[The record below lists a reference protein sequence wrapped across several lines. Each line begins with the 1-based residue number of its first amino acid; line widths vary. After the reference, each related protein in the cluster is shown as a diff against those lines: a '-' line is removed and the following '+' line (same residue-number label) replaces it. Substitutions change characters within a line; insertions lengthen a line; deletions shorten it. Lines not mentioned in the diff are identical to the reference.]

1 MEYREQ
7 KGWMIVTLVCAVLIV
22 AAAAIITVL
31 AVSGSGQASGGSGQA
46 GSVWLQ
52 YNQGDHP
59 AGGETV
65 ATTPSTN
72 DKSGGGDKSG
82 GSNPPN
88 NNPNPSDLTIQPILP
103 TSPKDLTIQ
112 PIPPTSPKDLTIQPI
127 PATSLDE
134 ALLNQA
140 EWDFLKALGANPS
153 DFDITETKISQ
164 IDPDW
169 GSVRTRNKNTGK
181 ESTQYFHKNGGK
193 WAPPTAQDGN
203 KPNDI

>member
-7 KGWMIVTLVCAVLIV
+7 KGWMIVTLVCAALIV

-59 AGGETV
+59 AGGETESPGETV
-65 ATTPSTN
+65 TTTPSTN

-82 GSNPPN
+82 GNNPPS
-88 NNPNPSDLTIQPILP
+88 NNPNPSDLTIQPIL
-103 TSPKDLTIQ
+103 
-112 PIPPTSPKDLTIQPI
+112 PTSPKDLTIQPI

-169 GSVRTRNKNTGK
+169 GSVRTRNKNNGK

>member
-31 AVSGSGQASGGSGQA
+31 AVSGSGQA

-82 GSNPPN
+82 GNNPPS
-88 NNPNPSDLTIQPILP
+88 NNPNPS
-103 TSPKDLTIQ
+103 DLTIQ